1 MPVYAY
7 LQVYICLCGSD
18 VATAS
23 RLCDGAL
30 VVVDALEGVCSQT
43 HAVLHQAWREG
54 LRPCLILNKI
64 DRLVLELKV
73 C

>member
-1 MPVYAY
+1 MDF
-7 LQVYICLCGSD
+7 IDSD

-43 HAVLHQAWREG
+43 HAVLHQAWSEC

-73 C
+73 GMSFTEYYG